1 MRSCDGQIQ
10 EKGFLAVFLFA
21 DIAYAVTNDIRK
33 AILWIKKG
41 RGSAEAEK
49 SRKKLEKLFLT
60 IPAWKVGDPA
70 VPMCILPEFPLLE
83 TPKDMGLDQILHSY

>member
-1 MRSCDGQIQ
+1 MFSIDTLSPVNYHGYTYSGVACQSLSTPHYRS
-10 EKGFLAVFLFA
+10 
-21 DIAYAVTNDIRK
+21 
-33 AILWIKKG
+33 KKG

-70 VPMCILPEFPLLE
+70 VPMCKLPEFPLLE

>member
-1 MRSCDGQIQ
+1 MIVKRRKIKWQNVL
-10 EKGFLAVFLFA
+10 FLM
-21 DIAYAVTNDIRK
+21 
-33 AILWIKKG
+33 
-41 RGSAEAEK
+41 
-49 SRKKLEKLFLT
+49 KKLEKLFLT

>member
-33 AILWIKKG
+33 AILWIKVSSCYSPMHQFKSFLRFDYMIRKG
-41 RGSAEAEK
+41 SHFVIFYIDVWGN
-49 SRKKLEKLFLT
+49 
-60 IPAWKVGDPA
+60 I
-70 VPMCILPEFPLLE
+70 
-83 TPKDMGLDQILHSY
+83 Q